1 MTFPTPSGV
10 PPVNP
15 ALALRALPAV
25 TRLLEHPRV
34 RAWRSEGCGHE
45 RIVTHLQAVLAE
57 ARSRIRA
64 GEAFEGVVPLLDRV
78 AARIE
83 ADQAPSLRAVVNAT
97 GVVLNTNL
105 GRAPLSEAACE
116 AIARTARGYCNLEFD
131 LETGQR
137 GSRAS
142 HLERW
147 LVQLTGAEA
156 AVVVNNCAAAV
167 LLVVDT
173 LARGREVILSRGQL
187 VEIGGS
193 FRMPEV
199 IESSGAR
206 LVEVGCTN
214 RTHLADYERAIGPD
228 TAMLMRCHPSNF
240 RMVGFTSE
248 VEPAALAALAESR
261 GVVFVD
267 DLGSG
272 MLVPA
277 DCLGLP
283 PEPTVQEAIAAG
295 THLVTFSGDKLLGG
309 PQAGIIVGKRALV
322 ERLRRSPLMRALR
335 VDKLVIAA
343 LEATLRA
350 YLDRDRALNEVPTL
364 AMLARPLSEIEG
376 EARALADALTD
387 LPGLSLEL
395 APGVSMVG
403 GGSYPGIEPPTW
415 RVGLVLEGWSAAAL
429 QTALRAAPVPVVT
442 RVEHDRVWLDPR
454 TLLSGDIARVRLALE
469 AVIARQPA

>member
-1 MTFPTPSGV
+1 MTTPS
-10 PPVNP
+10 P
-15 ALALRALPAV
+15 AGSSLPDVGLALRALPAV
-25 TRLLEHPRV
+25 TRLLEHPRIV
-34 RAWRSEGCGHE
+34 RWREEGVSHE
-45 RIVTHLQAVLAE
+45 RLVSHLQAVLAD
-57 ARSRIRA
+57 ARGQIRA
-64 GEAFEGVVPLLDRV
+64 GAPCEGTDGLLDRV
-78 AARIE
+78 ADRLVAERI
-83 ADQAPSLRAVVNAT
+83 ASLRPVVNAT

-105 GRAPLSEAACE
+105 GRAPLSRAACE
-116 AIARTARGYCNLEFD
+116 AIAATARGYCNLEYD
-131 LETGQR
+131 LQTGQR
-137 GSRAS
+137 GSRMS
-142 HLERW
+142 HLERL

-156 AVVVNNCAAAV
+156 AVVVNNNAAAV

-199 IESSGAR
+199 IEASGAR

-214 RTHLADYERAIGPD
+214 RTHLSDYERAIGPD
-228 TAMLMRCHPSNF
+228 TALLMRCHPSNF

-248 VEPAALAALAESR
+248 VEPAELASLAEAR

-272 MLVPA
+272 MLVPP
-277 DCLGLP
+277 DILGLP
-283 PEPTVQEAIAAG
+283 PEPTVQGAIAAG

-309 PQAGIIVGKRALV
+309 PQAGIVVGKRALV
-322 ERLRRSPLMRALR
+322 ERLRRNPLMRALR

-350 YLDRDRALNEVPTL
+350 YLDRARALGEVPTL
-364 AMLARPLSEIEG
+364 AMLARPLTELEAA
-376 EARALADALTD
+376 ARALADTLGD
-387 LPGLSLEL
+387 LPGLALEL

-403 GGSYPGIEPPTW
+403 GGSYPGVESPTM
-415 RVGLVLEGWSAAAL
+415 RVGLTLEGWSAAAL
-429 QTALRAAPVPVVT
+429 QAALRAAAVPVVA

-454 TLLSGDIARVRLALE
+454 TLLPGDERLVQLALVNVV
-469 AVIARQPA
+469 AGRSA